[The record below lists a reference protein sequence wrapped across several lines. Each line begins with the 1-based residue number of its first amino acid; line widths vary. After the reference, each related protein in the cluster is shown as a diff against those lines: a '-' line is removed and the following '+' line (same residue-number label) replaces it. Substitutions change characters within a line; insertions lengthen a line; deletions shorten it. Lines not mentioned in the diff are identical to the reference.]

1 MKGILLSFMTLIT
14 FLTACQ
20 QEPTLFVQLPARQTG
35 IDFVNQIEEDE
46 TYNVLSYMNIYTGA
60 GVAAGDINNDGLTD
74 LYFSGNM
81 RSGSLYLN
89 RGNLTFEDIT
99 EAAGVEDTRWATGV
113 STIDINQD
121 GWLDF
126 YVCVSGPDQGAK
138 RANLLYVNQQDNTFE
153 EQAEAYGIADTR
165 QTMHAAF
172 FDYDKDGDLD
182 LYLIVNPTDSVV
194 NVDVIRPRKLKGQSA
209 STDILY
215 RNDGPGPQG
224 HPTFTD
230 VSQKAGILVEGHSLG
245 VAISD
250 INQDSWPDIYVSN
263 DFIGNDIL
271 YINQQDGTFADRST
285 QYLQHTSYA
294 GMGNDVADFNNDG
307 LPDILVLDMRP
318 EDSYRQKMLLPASRY
333 DRFQLAVSKG
343 YAPQFT
349 RNTLQLNRGNGHFSE
364 IGFLSGISSTDW
376 SWSGLLADYDN
387 DGDRDLFV
395 SNGFLRD
402 LGNLDYIN
410 YQQVYNNG
418 MGDPEAK
425 KAKKLE
431 DIKALESVPL
441 LDYLFE
447 NQGKM
452 TFKDQSESWG
462 ISEKGF
468 SSGALYADLDN
479 DGDLE
484 LVVNTLN
491 DEAHIYENR
500 SQQTS
505 PNHFLK
511 IKLSGSEANP
521 MGIGAKIKLYTR
533 DSLQFYEHYLSRGY
547 ESSMDPNIHFG
558 LGQHDTIDSLQ
569 IIWPD
574 DRIQRIYQVQA
585 NQNLHLKYQD
595 AFIATERDVP
605 DSKRLFEAVAI
616 DNLEK
621 HQENN
626 HVDFKDQHLLPH
638 MHSRLG
644 PGIAVGDVNGDGLED
659 FYTGGA
665 AGQCGQMFLQQQDD
679 SFYRKNWN
687 FDCEAEDT
695 GLLFFDADN
704 DQDLDLYIVSGGT
717 AFPKGSPLYQDR
729 LYLNDGTGN
738 FEKSLSVLPEI
749 KASGSVVSAADFDG
763 DGDLDLFVGGRVI
776 PKNYPLSPRSYL
788 LRNDAHSGDFQFV
801 DITAE
806 APGLAEVGMVSDAL
820 WTDYDGDHRVDLLL
834 AGEFMPLTVYHN
846 EAGKLVDRTPDSG
859 LAKTHGWW
867 NSLAAADFDQ
877 DGDTDYLAGNL
888 GLNARYQ
895 ASQTE
900 PLCIYANDYDKNGSL
915 DPVMCYYIQGENHLA
930 HARDDMVKQINAIR
944 ARFQKY
950 EDYAQVSFD
959 EAFLPN
965 ELSEAFLVT
974 AYQFASSYVE
984 NLGDGQFMLHP
995 LPVEAQFAPI
1005 YGMQIDDIDG
1015 DGFQDVLLVGNSYA
1029 TEVSSGQYDA
1039 SLGLMLKGNGKGGF
1053 VTTNTLEA
1061 GFIAK
1066 GDARAIVR
1074 LDGPD
1079 NPLFL
1084 VSNNRDKLQS
1094 YRPLKKQ
1101 NWYLPDAYDASLQ
1114 MKRRDGSHI
1123 RHEFYYGSNYLS
1135 QSSRAV
1141 AIPAD
1146 VTEINIIRYD
1156 GKNKEARIDLKD
1168 QQSGSI
1174 YLE

>member
-1 MKGILLSFMTLIT
+1 MQALLSSFVFALLTIS
-14 FLTACQ
+14 FTACI
-20 QEPTLFVQLPARQTG
+20 QEPRLFEQLSSRQTG
-35 IDFVNQIEEDE
+35 IDFVNRIEEDE
-46 TYNVLSYMNIYTGA
+46 KYNVLDYMNIYTGA

-81 RSGSLYLN
+81 QSGCLYLN
-89 RGNLTFEDIT
+89 QGKLQFQDIT
-99 EAAGVEDTRWATGV
+99 LPAGVEDNRWATGV
-113 STIDINQD
+113 SMVDINHD

-126 YVCVSGPDQGAK
+126 YVCVSGPDQGEQ
-138 RANLLYVNQQDNTFE
+138 RANMLFVNQQDNTFE
-153 EQAEAYGIADTR
+153 EQAKAYGIADTR

-224 HPTFTD
+224 HPTFSD
-230 VSQKAGILVEGHSLG
+230 VSQEAGILIEGHSLG

-263 DFIGNDIL
+263 DFICNDIL
-271 YINQQDGTFADRST
+271 YINQRDGTFADQST

-318 EDSYRQKMLLPASRY
+318 ENSYRQKMLLPASRY

-349 RNTLQLNRGNGHFSE
+349 RNTLQLNRGNDQFSE

-395 SNGFLRD
+395 SNGFLRN

-418 MGDPEAK
+418 MGNPEAK
-425 KAKKLE
+425 KARKLE

-447 NQGKM
+447 NRGDL
-452 TFKDQSESWG
+452 TFEDQSGPWG
-462 ISEKGF
+462 IREKGF

-500 SQQTS
+500 SQQLK

-511 IKLSGSEANP
+511 IELSGSVANP
-521 MGIGAKIKLYTR
+521 MGIGVTLRLYAQ
-533 DSLQFYEHYLSRGY
+533 DSLQYYEHYLSRGY
-547 ESSMDPNIHFG
+547 ESSMDPTVHFG
-558 LGQHDTIDSLQ
+558 LGPHQMIDSIQ
-569 IIWPD
+569 ITWPD
-574 DRIQRIYQVQA
+574 DRVQWIYQVKADQT
-585 NQNLHLKYQD
+585 LPLKHRE
-595 AFIATERDVP
+595 ARVP
-605 DSKRLFEAVAI
+605 SEKTLPASTTLFEAKAI
-616 DNLEK
+616 DDLDT

-665 AGQCGQMFLQQQDD
+665 AEQCGQLFFQQSDGNFQ
-679 SFYRKNWN
+679 RKDWS

-704 DQDLDLYIVSGGT
+704 DQDLDLYVVSGGT
-717 AFPKGSPLYQDR
+717 AFPQDAPLYQDR
-729 LYLNDGTGN
+729 LYLNDGTGH
-738 FEKSLSVLPEI
+738 FEKSTAVLPPI
-749 KASGSVVSAADFDG
+749 TSSGAVVSAADYDG
-763 DGDLDLFVGGRVI
+763 DGDLDLFVGGRVV
-776 PKNYPLSPRSYL
+776 PANYPLNPRSYL
-788 LRNDAHSGDFQFV
+788 LRNDSQSGNCRFT
-801 DITAE
+801 DITTE
-806 APGLAEVGMVSDAL
+806 VPGLAEVGMVSDAL
-820 WTDYDGDHRVDLLL
+820 WTDYDGDQQVDLLL

-846 EAGKLVDRTPDSG
+846 EAGKLVNRTADSG
-859 LAKTHGWW
+859 LAQTHGWW
-867 NSLAAADFDQ
+867 NSLAAADFDR

-915 DPVMCYYIQGENHLA
+915 DPVICYYIQGENHLA
-930 HARDDMVKQINAIR
+930 YARDDMVKQINAIR
-944 ARFQKY
+944 SRFQKY
-950 EDYAQVSFD
+950 EDYARVSFD
-959 EAFLPN
+959 QAFLPE
-965 ELSEAFLVT
+965 ELSEAFVVT

-984 NLGDGQFMLHP
+984 NLGGGQFTLHP
-995 LPVEAQFAPI
+995 LPVEAQFAPV

-1015 DGFQDVLLVGNSYA
+1015 DGLLDALLVGNSYA

-1039 SLGLMLKGNGKGGF
+1039 SLGLMLKGNGQGGF
-1053 VTTNTLEA
+1053 TASSTVDA
-1061 GFIAK
+1061 GLVAK
-1066 GDARAIVR
+1066 DDARAIARVN
-1074 LDGPD
+1074 GVAHP
-1079 NPLFL
+1079 FYL
-1084 VSNNRDKLQS
+1084 VSNNDGTLQK
-1094 YRPLKKQ
+1094 YHHQKKQ
-1101 NWYLPDAYDASLQ
+1101 NWFLPGPHDASLQ
-1114 MKRRDGSHI
+1114 MKRTDGGQT
-1123 RHEFYYGSNYLS
+1123 RYEFYYGSSYLS

-1146 VTEINIIRYD
+1146 VTEIKIIRYD
-1156 GKNKEARIDLKD
+1156 GSVAEELVELSA
-1168 QQSGSI
+1168 QHS
-1174 YLE
+1174 E